1 MEMQAKLKLLIII
14 KNLKKMKK
22 LANVH
27 PGEVLNYEFLEPLEI
42 TAYRLSKDLKIPQ
55 TRISEII
62 KGNRRITAD
71 TALRLSK
78 YFGNSAKFWLGI
90 QDDFDIEEEKE
101 IKESELNQIKLFS
114 DKIVA

>member
-1 MEMQAKLKLLIII
+1 
-14 KNLKKMKK
+14 MKK
-22 LANVH
+22 LANIH
-27 PGEVLNYEFLEPLEI
+27 PGEILNYEFLEPLEI

-78 YFGNSAKFWLGI
+78 YFGNSAKFWLGL
-90 QDDFDIEEEKE
+90 QDDFDIEEEKGLKEAELNE
-101 IKESELNQIKLFS
+101 IKHFDNRN
-114 DKIVA
+114 VT